1 MRYLQVKDFDVALVM
16 DYSELEVLYEALIY
30 MLEQLDIEFTDEV
43 KNEKFNNVLAK
54 ISDLYEEI
62 DKPEE

>member
-1 MRYLQVKDFDVALVM
+1 MRYLQVGDFEAALVM
-16 DYSELEVLYEALIY
+16 DYSELEALYEALTY
-30 MLEQLDIEFTDEV
+30 MLEQLDVEFADEV

-62 DKPEE
+62 DRP